1 MSLAGYAAEN
11 GWMLTVQKSFGGL
24 QRRLRDRLLERK
36 LGTTGLGLGRLPRL
50 MGLSHMKVGANFK
63 AADGLWLEAV
73 TEYGGKMY
81 TPQLS
86 IGANCNVS
94 SYVHIACTN
103 RVTIGE
109 GLLCGSGVTITDHA
123 HGQYR
128 GHGQTGPELRPAVR
142 RLSNDGVVV
151 IGKNVWLGDGVVVL
165 AGADIGDGAVIG
177 ANSVV
182 NGVVPAGVIAVGA
195 PAKVVR
201 EWDGSAWAKGE

>member
-1 MSLAGYAAEN
+1 MGIAGYAAEN
-11 GWMLTVQKSFGGL
+11 GWLLTAQKSFGGL

-36 LGTTGLGLGRLPRL
+36 LGTTGLGLGRSPRL
-50 MGLSHMKVGANFK
+50 MGLSHMRIGANLK

-73 TEYGGKMY
+73 ISYEGYSY
-81 TPQLS
+81 APEIS
-86 IGANCNVS
+86 IGANCNLS

-109 GLLCGSGVTITDHA
+109 GLLSGSHVVITDHA

-128 GHGQTGPELRPAVR
+128 GEMQTGPDVRPTLR

-151 IGKNVWLGDGVVVL
+151 IGKNVWLGDGVAVL
-165 AGADIGDGAVIG
+165 AGAVIGDGCVIG

-182 NGVVPAGVIAVGA
+182 NGVVPAGTVAVGT
-195 PAKVVR
+195 PARVVR
-201 EWDGSAWAKGE
+201 RWDGSEWVAG